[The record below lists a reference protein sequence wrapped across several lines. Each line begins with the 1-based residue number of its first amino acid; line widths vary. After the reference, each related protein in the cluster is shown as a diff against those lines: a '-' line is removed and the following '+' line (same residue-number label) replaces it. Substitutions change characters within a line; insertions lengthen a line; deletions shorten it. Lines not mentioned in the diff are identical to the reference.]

1 MGNSQATSND
11 GSCTYGASGCA
22 CSGQKNSDGNGGSD
36 CSGGYCYT
44 AIGACADGQ
53 SSSYLSNQEYSYQAC
68 SNPSTNPTTTVYGC
82 TDSSATNYNSQATS
96 NDGSCT
102 YAASGCVC
110 SGQKNSNG
118 GGGSACSSGWCY
130 TAIGACTDGLGSS
143 MLSNQ
148 EYSDL
153 AC

>member
-68 SNPSTNPTTTVYGC
+68 SNPGTNPTTVYGC

-102 YAASGCVC
+102 YAASGCAC

-118 GGGSACSSGWCY
+118 NGGSDCSSGYCY
-130 TAIGACTDGLGSS
+130 TAIGACTDGQSS
-143 MLSNQ
+143 SYLSNQ
-148 EYSDL
+148 E
-153 AC
+153 